1 MAQNSAKHPHE
12 YRAMPRIDTVA
23 PDTPFGARLLAGFG
37 YPLRGAAL
45 ATCVALTLSHYLAL
59 LPFIGF
65 FAGFAIWMATWRY
78 AADCLLHTANG
89 YAQPPE
95 VMIEINSAQ
104 GWTLALLHVF
114 AWLACVLCAVFMPRL
129 FWPLLLALI
138 LLLPAIDM
146 SLAFDGNLA
155 AALNP
160 FNWLQVIGQFGVAYL
175 IPVGI
180 NLLLGILLL
189 LGNTLSSALPWLL
202 AVPVSAFIAT
212 YLIILGFHLM
222 GALIHQRHEQFG
234 MVAEAHQLAAST
246 GQDADAQLLDQV
258 ASMEA
263 GQPDAA
269 IALLV
274 ARMQDRHAA
283 APLHQA
289 YRRLLKRQGLRDGLL
304 EHGHIWMAALMAG
317 GEARRALGVLQEC
330 SEIDPGFMPDD
341 PRSAGELAELAE
353 RLGMSRLSL
362 RLCEAYLVRWPRDPQ
377 AVACG
382 LLAVRLLAGPLNQP
396 QDARALLAKLLAAYG
411 DQPDRRAALDT
422 LSSQLQALPKPA

>member
-1 MAQNSAKHPHE
+1 
-12 YRAMPRIDTVA
+12 MPRIETVA
-23 PDTPFGARLLAGFG
+23 PDTPFGERLLAGFS

-45 ATCVALTLSHYLAL
+45 ATCVALTLSHYVTL

-65 FAGFAIWMATWRY
+65 FGIFAVWMATWRY

-95 VMIEINSAQ
+95 VMIEVNSAQ
-104 GWTLALLHVF
+104 GWTLALLHVLAF
-114 AWLACVLCAVFMPRL
+114 LACVLCAMFMPRL
-129 FWPLLLALI
+129 LLPLLLALI
-138 LLLPAIDM
+138 LLLPVIDM

-160 FNWLQVIGQFGVAYL
+160 FNWLRVIGQFGVAYL

-180 NLLLGILLL
+180 NLLLSVLLL
-189 LGNTLSSALPWLL
+189 LSSAMSSALPRLL
-202 AVPVSAFIAT
+202 AIPISAFIAT

-222 GALIHQRHEQFG
+222 GALIHQRHEEFG
-234 MVAEAHQLAAST
+234 LVAEAHELAATT

-258 ASMEA
+258 ESMDTE
-263 GQPDAA
+263 QPDAA

-274 ARMQDRHAA
+274 ARMQDKHAG

-289 YRRLLKRQGLRDGLL
+289 YRRLLKRQGLRVGLI

-341 PRSAGELAELAE
+341 PRGAGELAELAE

-362 RLCEAYLVRWPRDPQ
+362 RLCEGYLARWPRDPQ
-377 AVACG
+377 ALSYG
-382 LLAVRLLAGPLNQP
+382 LLAVRLLNGPLNQP
-396 QDARALLAKLLAAYG
+396 QDARPLLAKLLAAYG
-411 DQPDRRAALDT
+411 DHPDRRAAIDA
-422 LSSQLQALPKPA
+422 LSLQLQALPKPA